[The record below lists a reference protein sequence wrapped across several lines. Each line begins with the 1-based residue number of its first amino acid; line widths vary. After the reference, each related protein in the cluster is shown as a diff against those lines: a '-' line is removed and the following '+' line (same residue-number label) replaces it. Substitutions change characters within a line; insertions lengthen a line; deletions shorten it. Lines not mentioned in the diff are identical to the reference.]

1 MMINKIDLLISAN
14 DKLSMQESGVFFLLF
29 LITYWKNNVIF
40 RFLHLWYHLMVSND
54 PLGWVHFETDN
65 VITSK
70 LVKKF
75 SEYIPRNIK

>member
-1 MMINKIDLLISAN
+1 
-14 DKLSMQESGVFFLLF
+14 
-29 LITYWKNNVIF
+29 
-40 RFLHLWYHLMVSND
+40 MVSND